1 LNPGELFVSESST
14 EHVFTF
20 DAIAP
25 RQSATDE
32 VAPDPVEAKRLA
44 DTLAALRAAD
54 QAAYQWNIET
64 DEIIW
69 TENISDILGCP
80 ANAVSTAK
88 RFAALLDQD
97 NLSSRY
103 DMVMNSQAS
112 DRGDG
117 VLFELEYLFRPA
129 GRKSA
134 ESVWVEDIGRW
145 YANQD
150 GRPSRVMGVV
160 RRIDEK
166 HQRDQRLSFL
176 GNHDPLTGL
185 MNRGRLGEALEE
197 TILMTQREGTKCSL
211 AIVSINNLHVVNESY
226 GFDVADEVI
235 VAIGR
240 RLKQVMRTGDGLS
253 RYSGSKFGII
263 FNNCAEEELPVAIER
278 LMSTVRD
285 SVVETTHGPV
295 WVMLSIGAV
304 TIPIHADSANSAMTR
319 AEVALT
325 EASVMPSDSY
335 VIFKPSKSKASEQL
349 LNSRC
354 ATEIVRCLKTDGFRL
369 AFQPIY
375 NSKTGQVEH
384 HEALLRMIDENGDVV
399 AAGHLVPIAE
409 RLGLIRLIDR
419 AVTQMAIA
427 TLHSYPEAN
436 LAINISGTTATDR
449 RWYKELLD
457 TIRANGDVAHRLTVE
472 ITETVALSDLD
483 ATREL
488 VEQLHVAGCSVAID
502 DFGAG
507 YTSFKNL
514 RDLPVEV
521 IKIDGTFCRNL
532 AVSKENLYFV
542 KSLVDLVHAFGRK
555 VVAEWVAT
563 EEDAKLLA
571 SIGVDFLQG
580 NYLGAANLTPP
591 WKNADTAEFEIAPQQ
606 SPSNT
611 PMEIHTLTV
620 DRHEDEFIK
629 AMERDPP
636 TSAVKNEIVA
646 GTYPEVIARAESA
659 GILALASDL
668 EALAEA
674 SQIDLGAIMPKP
686 VEAVVA
692 SHVDAGDD
700 DVAKLRE
707 TLDLLNSVFRKP
719 KALPASDTFDLQEA
733 V

>member
-1 LNPGELFVSESST
+1 VLADAVENIFS
-14 EHVFTF
+14 F
-20 DAIAP
+20 DAVKEIADP
-25 RQSATDE
+25 AQEKTNSSAE
-32 VAPDPVEAKRLA
+32 INALA

-54 QAAYQWNIET
+54 QAAYHWNIET
-64 DEIIW
+64 DEITW
-69 TENISDILGCP
+69 SENIADILGCP
-80 ANAVSTAK
+80 AEAVSTAK
-88 RFAALLDQD
+88 RFAALLDQE
-97 NLSSRY
+97 NLSTRY
-103 DMVMNSQAS
+103 DMVMNSQAT
-112 DRGDG
+112 DRGQG
-117 VLFELEYLFRPA
+117 VAFELEYLFRPA
-129 GRKSA
+129 GRKA
-134 ESVWVEDIGRW
+134 QENVWVEDMGRW
-145 YANQD
+145 YASSD
-150 GRPSRVMGVV
+150 GRPTRVMGVV
-160 RRIDEK
+160 RRIDER
-166 HQRDQRLSFL
+166 HNRDQRLSFL

-185 MNRGRLGEALEE
+185 MNRGRLAEALEE
-197 TILMTQREGTKCSL
+197 TIVMTQREGSKCSL

-263 FNNCAEEELPVAIER
+263 FNNCAEDELPIAIER

-304 TIPIHADSANSAMTR
+304 TIPTHADSANSAMTR

-325 EASVMPSDSY
+325 EASAMPSDTFI
-335 VIFKPSKSKASEQL
+335 IFKPSKSKASEQL

-369 AFQPIY
+369 AFQPIV
-375 NSKTGQVEH
+375 NAKTGVVEH
-384 HEALLRMIDENGDVV
+384 HEALLRMIDETGEVV

-427 TLHSYPEAN
+427 TLHQYPEAN

-449 RWYKELLD
+449 RWYREMLE
-457 TIRANGDVAHRLTVE
+457 TIRANTSVAGRLTVE

-488 VEQLHVAGCSVAID
+488 VEELRNAGCSVAID

-514 RDLPVEV
+514 RDLPVQV

-542 KSLVDLVHAFGRK
+542 KSLVDLVHNFGRK

-580 NYLGAANLTPP
+580 NFLGAANLTPP
-591 WKNADTAEFEIAPQQ
+591 WKTADSSAFDMAPEH
-606 SPSNT
+606 SPTNQ
-611 PMEIHTLTV
+611 PMEITTLTV
-620 DRHEDEFIK
+620 DALEDEFLK
-629 AMERDPP
+629 SMAQDHPP
-636 TSAVKNEIVA
+636 TSATKNSIVA
-646 GTYPEVIARAESA
+646 GTYATEIARAQGA
-659 GILALASDL
+659 GILELASDL
-668 EALAEA
+668 EAIAEA
-674 SQIDLGAIMPKP
+674 SNVDLGAAPQTRPTEQNTTAEDEENFGI
-686 VEAVVA
+686 
-692 SHVDAGDD
+692 S
-700 DVAKLRE
+700 KLRE
-707 TLDLLNSVFRKP
+707 TLDLLNAAFGKT
-719 KALPASDTFDLQEA
+719 AEPAQLAEA

>member
-1 LNPGELFVSESST
+1 VSESAV
-14 EHVFTF
+14 EHVFNF
-20 DAIAP
+20 EAIAQ
-25 RQSATDE
+25 RQAEPEALATAVSD
-32 VAPDPVEAKRLA
+32 AKQLA
-44 DTLAALRAAD
+44 DTLSALRAAD
-54 QAAYQWNIET
+54 QAAYQWNVET

-69 TENISDILGCP
+69 TGNVADILGCP
-80 ANAVSTAK
+80 AEAVSTAK
-88 RFAALLDQD
+88 RFAALLDQE
-97 NLSSRY
+97 NLSTRY

-117 VLFELEYLFRPA
+117 VMFELEYLFRPA
-129 GRKSA
+129 GRKA
-134 ESVWVEDIGRW
+134 QESVWVEDIGRW
-145 YANQD
+145 YANRD
-150 GRPSRVMGVV
+150 GRPSRVLGVV

-166 HQRDQRLSFL
+166 HHRDQRLSFL

-185 MNRGRLGEALEE
+185 MNRGRLSEALEE
-197 TILMTQREGTKCSL
+197 TILMTQREGSKCSL

-263 FNNCAEEELPVAIER
+263 FNNCSEDELPVAIER

-304 TIPIHADSANSAMTR
+304 TIPTHADSANSAMTR

-325 EASVMPSDSY
+325 EASAMPSDSY
-335 VIFKPSKSKASEQL
+335 VIFRPSKSKASEQM

-369 AFQPIY
+369 AFQPIF
-375 NSKTGQVEH
+375 NSKTGKVEH
-384 HEALLRMIDENGDVV
+384 HEALLRMIDDNGDVV

-449 RWYKELLD
+449 RWYREMLD
-457 TIRANGDVAHRLTVE
+457 TIRANANVAHRLTVE

-488 VEQLHVAGCSVAID
+488 VEELHEAGCSVAID

-532 AVSKENLYFV
+532 AVSTENLYFV

-571 SIGVDFLQG
+571 SIGVDYLQG
-580 NYLGAANLTPP
+580 NHLGAASLTPP
-591 WKNADTAEFEIAPQQ
+591 WKNANTAEFEIAPKQ
-606 SPSNT
+606 SPANT
-611 PMEIHTLTV
+611 PMEIHTLSV
-620 DRHEDEFIK
+620 DRLEDEFIK
-629 AMERDPP
+629 AMEQDPP

-646 GTYPEVIARAESA
+646 GTYPEVIARAENA

-668 EALAEA
+668 EAIAEA
-674 SQIDLGAIMPKP
+674 SHIDLGAVQTKS
-686 VEAVVA
+686 VA
-692 SHVDAGDD
+692 SPIEDGDD
-700 DVAKLRE
+700 DIAKLRE
-707 TLDLLNSVFRKP
+707 TLNLLNSVFRKP
-719 KALPASDTFDLQEA
+719 QETVEFKEA

>member
-1 LNPGELFVSESST
+1 VAGVDVLGSLFVSES
-14 EHVFTF
+14 
-20 DAIAP
+20 AIENMFNF
-25 RQSATDE
+25 E
-32 VAPDPVEAKRLA
+32 VAEPQPLAPEAAAQVAVEARQLA
-44 DTLAALRAAD
+44 DTLSALRAAD

-64 DEIIW
+64 DEIVW
-69 TENISDILGCP
+69 TENIADILGCP
-80 ANAVSTAK
+80 ADAVSTAK
-88 RFAALLDQD
+88 RFAALLDQE
-97 NLSSRY
+97 NLSTRY
-103 DMVMNSQAS
+103 DMVMNSQS
-112 DRGDG
+112 TDRGDG
-117 VLFELEYLFRPA
+117 VTFELEYLFRPA
-129 GRKSA
+129 GRKA
-134 ESVWVEDIGRW
+134 QESVWVEDIGRW
-145 YANQD
+145 YASHD
-150 GRPSRVMGVV
+150 GRPARVLGVV

-166 HQRDQRLSFL
+166 HHRDQRLSFL

-185 MNRGRLGEALEE
+185 MNRGRLSEALEE
-197 TILMTQREGTKCSL
+197 TILMTQREGSKCSL

-263 FNNCAEEELPVAIER
+263 FNNCAEDELPIAIER

-295 WVMLSIGAV
+295 WVMLSIGSV
-304 TIPIHADSANSAMTR
+304 TIPTHADSANSAMTR

-335 VIFKPSKSKASEQL
+335 VIFKPSKSKASEQM

-375 NSKTGQVEH
+375 DAKTGKIAH
-384 HEALLRMIDENGDVV
+384 HEALLRMIDDTGEVV

-449 RWYKELLD
+449 RWYKEMLD
-457 TIRANGDVAHRLTVE
+457 TIRANSEVANRLTVE

-488 VEQLHVAGCSVAID
+488 VEQLHDAGCSVAID

-563 EEDAKLLA
+563 EEDAKLLS
-571 SIGVDFLQG
+571 SIGVDYLQG
-580 NYLGAANLTPP
+580 NHLGAADLTPP
-591 WKNADTAEFEIAPQQ
+591 WKNADTAEFEIAPHQ
-606 SPSNT
+606 SPSNK

-620 DRHEDEFIK
+620 DRMEDEFIK
-629 AMERDPP
+629 AMTQDPP

-646 GTYPEVIARAESA
+646 GTYPEVIARAENA

-668 EALAEA
+668 EAIADASNVDIGAAPARPAETV
-674 SQIDLGAIMPKP
+674 QID
-686 VEAVVA
+686 
-692 SHVDAGDD
+692 DGDEHI
-700 DVAKLRE
+700 AKLRE
-707 TLDLLNSVFRKP
+707 TLNMLNSVFRKP
-719 KALPASDTFDLQEA
+719 QETVEFREA